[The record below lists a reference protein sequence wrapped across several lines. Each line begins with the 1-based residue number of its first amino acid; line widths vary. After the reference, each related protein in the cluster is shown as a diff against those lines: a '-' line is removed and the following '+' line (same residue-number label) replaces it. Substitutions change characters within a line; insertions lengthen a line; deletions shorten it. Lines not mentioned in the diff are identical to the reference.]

1 MADFDRCI
9 LFVLYLEDNRLEG
22 IVTNDPADAGGKT
35 RFGIAANR
43 AAWLPADFYDKP
55 ADEAMSDARFYY
67 RRLYWNRIC
76 GDSIYDERV
85 AAQFL
90 SMAVNM
96 GVGTATR
103 IVQKVLGIAED
114 GEVGVV
120 TLAHIAASIP
130 GEFMRVFNAALKDHY
145 TSIALKNPQDV
156 KFLKGWFNRVDAIV
170 FFPIAGVVNGLR
182 R

>member
-22 IVTNDPADAGGKT
+22 AVTDDPADAGGKT
-35 RFGIAANR
+35 RFGIAENKAT
-43 AAWLPADFYDKP
+43 WLPADYYDKP
-55 ADEAMSDARFYY
+55 AAEAMSDARFYY

-90 SMAVNM
+90 SAAVNM
-96 GVGTATR
+96 GVATATK
-103 IVQKVLGIAED
+103 IVQRVFGILED
-114 GEVGVV
+114 GVMGAE
-120 TLAHIAASIP
+120 TLAHIAAAIP

-156 KFLKGWFNRVDAIV
+156 KFLKGWFNRIDSIV